1 MESDVLMS
9 DFSRTPASTT
19 TSAWPERIEPLD
31 DVAELA
37 RVQALISAGPFD
49 ETWESL
55 SAYTVPKWF
64 RDAKF
69 GIFLHWGAYTVPAF
83 GNEWYPR
90 NMYVEGTP
98 EFEHHRATYGSQT
111 DFGYKDFLPNF
122 KAERWDPV
130 DWAGLFQ
137 RAGAQFV
144 VPVAEHHDGYA
155 MYRTDRSRW
164 NSTRIGPHRDLV
176 GDLAQAVR
184 DRWLVL
190 GVSSHRAEHWFFMN
204 GGTAFPSDV
213 TDPDF
218 SDFYG
223 PAQREELSPND
234 GYLIDWFLRTV
245 ELIDR
250 YRPQVL
256 WFDWWIEQPVFKP
269 WLRKLAAYYY
279 NVAAQWGREVVIQY
293 KWDAFE
299 PGTAVLDLER
309 GAMASIHAA
318 VWQND
323 TSIARTSWSWIPDH
337 RYKSLPELIAELV
350 DVVAKNGVL
359 LLNIGPLADGTIANE
374 ERDLLTGIGDWL
386 RVNGQAIYGAN
397 PWVVASEGPTV
408 EVDGSFIDAEER
420 RFTAS
425 DIRFTTQE
433 RYGNARIY
441 ATLLAWPADGVAR
454 IEAFGSAAGYLDR
467 PIHAV
472 DLLGYPGEVEWRQGP
487 NSLEVVLPK
496 TPPSAVGAVIRLTTE
511 PAGESR
517 RLPFDHQL

>member
-1 MESDVLMS
+1 
-9 DFSRTPASTT
+9 
-19 TSAWPERIEPLD
+19 
-31 DVAELA
+31 
-37 RVQALISAGPFD
+37 
-49 ETWESL
+49 
-55 SAYTVPKWF
+55 
-64 RDAKF
+64 
-69 GIFLHWGAYTVPAF
+69 
-83 GNEWYPR
+83 
-90 NMYVEGTP
+90 
-98 EFEHHRATYGSQT
+98 
-111 DFGYKDFLPNF
+111 
-122 KAERWDPV
+122 
-130 DWAGLFQ
+130 
-137 RAGAQFV
+137 
-144 VPVAEHHDGYA
+144 
-155 MYRTDRSRW
+155 
-164 NSTRIGPHRDLV
+164 
-176 GDLAQAVR
+176 
-184 DRWLVL
+184 
-190 GVSSHRAEHWFFMN
+190 
-204 GGTAFPSDV
+204 
-213 TDPDF
+213 
-218 SDFYG
+218 
-223 PAQREELSPND
+223 
-234 GYLIDWFLRTV
+234 
-245 ELIDR
+245 
-250 YRPQVL
+250 
-256 WFDWWIEQPVFKP
+256 
-269 WLRKLAAYYY
+269 
-279 NVAAQWGREVVIQY
+279 
-293 KWDAFE
+293 
-299 PGTAVLDLER
+299 
-309 GAMASIHAA
+309 